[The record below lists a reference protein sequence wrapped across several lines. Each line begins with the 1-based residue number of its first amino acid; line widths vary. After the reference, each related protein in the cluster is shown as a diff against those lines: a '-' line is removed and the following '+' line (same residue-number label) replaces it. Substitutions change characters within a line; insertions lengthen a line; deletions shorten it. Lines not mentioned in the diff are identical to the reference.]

1 MLKYKIFISILT
13 LGLLVACS
21 VPKDSLQSAVQT
33 PENYRQVQADTVSIA
48 TIPWKAYFPD
58 AELNGLIDQALTNN
72 NDLQIAL
79 TNLESAQLTLGQAKL
94 GNIPTLDLGVTAGS
108 TRLSDN
114 SINGFSTNTFLGQ
127 HHIDD
132 YTLAARLSW
141 EADIWGKIK
150 SRKASALASYL
161 QTDEARKAVQTQ
173 VVSNVAKG
181 YYNLL
186 LLDTQLDIAQRN
198 VQLNDSTLTI
208 IKLQYESG
216 QVTSLAVQQAKAQKL
231 FAAKLVPYFEQEIAI
246 QENALSILIGK
257 SPDGITRKITLKNL
271 VATKE
276 LSAGLPSS
284 LLSLRPDVKFQEL
297 ALSKANAEIGVA
309 KASMYPSLVITAQGG
324 LNSFQ
329 ASNWFNIPASL
340 FGAVGGGLTQPLFR
354 KKELRTQYELA
365 KVGREQAVIRF
376 RQSMLVAVGEVSD
389 ALVKIDKLE
398 SQEGIASERA
408 ATLKDATGNSTM
420 LFKNGLATYLEV
432 ITAQG
437 NVLQSELE
445 LAALKKSRLD
455 AAVDLYRA
463 AGGGWQ

>member
-1 MLKYKIFISILT
+1 MSIYKIITSFLV
-13 LGLLVACS
+13 LQLLFACS
-21 VPKDSLQSAVQT
+21 VPKDIVASVVST
-33 PENYRQVQADTVSIA
+33 PENYRKVQTDTVSVA
-48 TIPWKAYFPD
+48 SIPWNDYFPD
-58 AELNGLIDQALTNN
+58 ARLRELIGEAIAHN

-79 TNLESAQLTLGQAKL
+79 KNIESAQLTLTQSKW
-94 GNIPTLDLGVTAGS
+94 GNVPTLDLSAGATS

-114 SINGFSTNTFLGQ
+114 SINGFTTNKFLGA

-132 YTLAARLSW
+132 YTMAARLSW

-161 QTDEARKAVQTQ
+161 QSEEAKKAVQTQ
-173 VVSNVAKG
+173 LVSNVAKG

-186 LLDTQLDIAQRN
+186 LLDAQLNIAQKN
-198 VQLNDSTLTI
+198 VKLNDSTLTI
-208 IKLQYESG
+208 IKLQYDSG
-216 QVTSLAVQQAKAQKL
+216 KVTSLAVQQAKALQL
-231 FAAKLVPYFEQEIAI
+231 NSSRLVPFFEQEIAI

-257 SPDGITRKITLKNL
+257 SPEGIERDLLLQNVTVSNS
-271 VATKE
+271 

-284 LLSLRPDVKFQEL
+284 LLSVRPDVKLQEL
-297 ALSKANAEIGVA
+297 NLARANAEIGYA
-309 KASMYPSLVITAQGG
+309 RANMYPSLTITAQGG

-354 KKELRTQYELA
+354 RKELRTQYELA
-365 KVGREQAVIRF
+365 KVNREKAVIGF
-376 RQSMLVAVGEVSD
+376 RQSVLVAVGEVSD
-389 ALVKIDKLE
+389 ALIKIDKL
-398 SQEGIASERA
+398 QEQEQFAAERA
-408 ATLKDATGNSTM
+408 ATLKQATSNSKM
-420 LFKNGLATYLEV
+420 LFQNGLADYLEV

-455 AAVDLYRA
+455 AVVDLYRST
-463 AGGGWQ
+463 GGGWK

>member
-1 MLKYKIFISILT
+1 MLKYKIVTGILAAQ
-13 LGLLVACS
+13 LLFACS
-21 VPKDSLQSAVQT
+21 VPKDAVQDVVQT
-33 PENYRQVQADTVSIA
+33 PQNYRDVQKDTVSVA
-48 TIPWKAYFPD
+48 TIPWKSYFPD
-58 AELNGLIDQALTNN
+58 TELNGLINEALVNN
-72 NDLQIAL
+72 NDLKIAL

-94 GNIPTLDLGVTAGS
+94 GNIPTLDLSAGATT

-114 SINGFSTNTFLGQ
+114 SLSGFSTNAFLGQ
-127 HHIDD
+127 HHIED
-132 YTLAARLSW
+132 YNVAARLSW

-173 VVSNVAKG
+173 IVSNVAKG

-216 QVTSLAVQQAKAQKL
+216 QVTSLAVQQAKALKL
-231 FAAKLVPYFEQEIAI
+231 NAAKLVPFFEQEIAV

-257 SPDGITRKITLKNL
+257 SPEGISRKITLKSL

-284 LLSLRPDVKFQEL
+284 LLSLRPDVKYQEM
-297 ALSKANAEIGVA
+297 ALSKANAEIGIA
-309 KASMYPSLVITAQGG
+309 RANMYPSLVITAQGG
-324 LNSFQ
+324 LNSFE

-354 KKELRTQYELA
+354 KKELKTQYELA
-365 KVGREQAVIRF
+365 KVNREQVVLKF
-376 RQSMLVAVGEVSD
+376 RQSVLVAVGEVSD

-398 SQEGIASERA
+398 EQESIASERA
-408 ATLKDATGNSTM
+408 TTLIQATGNANL

-463 AGGGWQ
+463 TGGGWN

>member
-1 MLKYKIFISILT
+1 MAMLVLI
-13 LGLLVACS
+13 GCS
-21 VPKDSLQSAVQT
+21 VPKENIQSITQA
-33 PENYRQVQADTVSIA
+33 PENYRDVQKDTVSVA
-48 TIPWKAYFPD
+48 TIPWKSYFPD
-58 AELNGLIDQALTNN
+58 AELNGLIDQALANN
-72 NDLQIAL
+72 NDLKIAL
-79 TNLESAQLTLGQAKL
+79 TNLESAQLTLSQAKL
-94 GNIPTLDLGVTAGS
+94 GNVPTLDLGVSAGS

-114 SINGFSTNTFLGQ
+114 SINGQNASAALGT
-127 HHIDD
+127 HHVDD
-132 YTLAARLSW
+132 YTVAASLSW

-150 SRKASALASYL
+150 SRKAAALAAYL

-198 VQLNDSTLTI
+198 VQLNDSTLNI

-216 QVTSLAVQQAKAQKL
+216 QVTSLAVQQAKALKL
-231 FAAKLVPYFEQEIAI
+231 NVAKLVPFFEQEIAI
-246 QENALSILIGK
+246 QENALSIIIGK
-257 SPDGITRKITLKNL
+257 TPDSITRKITLGKL
-271 VATKE
+271 VATKDF
-276 LSAGLPSS
+276 SAGLPSS
-284 LLSLRPDVKFQEL
+284 LLSLRPDVKFQEM

-309 KASMYPSLVITAQGG
+309 RANMYPSLVITAQGG
-324 LNSFQ
+324 LNAFEV
-329 ASNWFNIPASL
+329 SNWFNIPASL
-340 FGAVGGGLTQPLFR
+340 FGTVAGGLTQPIFR
-354 KKELRTQYELA
+354 KKQLRTQYELA

-376 RQSMLVAVGEVSD
+376 RQSVLVAVGEVSD
-389 ALVKIDKLE
+389 ALVRIDKLE
-398 SQEGIASERA
+398 QQESIASERA
-408 ATLKDATGNSTM
+408 VTLKQATGNSNM

-463 AGGGWQ
+463 AGGGWN